1 MIIVYITPI
10 KNLTDTEIARIL
22 NSLSENSIARL
33 NKKRNEAQHLSS
45 LCALSLIPKG
55 MSADLDH
62 AESGKPFFK
71 TLDASISISHSEK
84 FAAIALSTSKNEKVG
99 IDVEDIDKF
108 TANHSFA
115 RFFTENERKS
125 IETGTS
131 EIEIWTKK
139 EALFKH
145 LSTNISFISL
155 DTATAIQKFTTLAVD
170 NSLVTVCTDQNAEI
184 EFIHM

>member
-33 NKKRNEAQHLSS
+33 NKKRNKAQHLSS

-71 TLDASISISHSEK
+71 MRKTVLD
-84 FAAIALSTSKNEKVG
+84 SKWK
-99 IDVEDIDKF
+99 
-108 TANHSFA
+108 SFA
-115 RFFTENERKS
+115 ERDIK
-125 IETGTS
+125 
-131 EIEIWTKK
+131 
-139 EALFKH
+139 
-145 LSTNISFISL
+145 
-155 DTATAIQKFTTLAVD
+155 
-170 NSLVTVCTDQNAEI
+170 
-184 EFIHM
+184 